1 MTSYKEGPHAAQF
14 ILWEEGATLSRD
26 NVEVPVGQKFP
37 PGTVLKDGSAYAGGA
52 GPGLAIAIYGVD
64 TTAVGATPVSI
75 ACITRSAEVN
85 RHAMAWPDG
94 FDDAAIDAAAT
105 ELAKQMIVVRGAPLP
120 SPSES
125 LNTLGANSPSP
136 PPSPPQD
143 GPEPL
148 LP

>member
-1 MTSYKEGPHAAQF
+1 MTSFKEGPHAAAF
-14 ILWEEGATLSRD
+14 ILWEEGATMSRD

-37 PGTVLKDGSAYAGGA
+37 PGTVLKNGSAYAGGA

-64 TTAVGATPVSI
+64 TTAADATPVSI

-85 RHAMAWPDG
+85 RHVIAWPDG
-94 FDDAAIDAAAT
+94 FDDAAIDDAAI

-125 LNTLGANSPSP
+125 LNATSEN
-136 PPSPPQD
+136 PPSPPS
-143 GPEPL
+143 P
-148 LP
+148 